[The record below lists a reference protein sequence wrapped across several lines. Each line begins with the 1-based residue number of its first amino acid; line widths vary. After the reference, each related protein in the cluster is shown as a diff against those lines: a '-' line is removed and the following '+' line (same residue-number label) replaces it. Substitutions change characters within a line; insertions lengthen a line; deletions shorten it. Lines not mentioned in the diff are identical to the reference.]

1 MEWETLA
8 MRPKTLYLEV
18 IEDVIDPCCLILSD
32 LLSYLIQKK
41 KHLMV
46 KKERQTNWITFCF
59 EATLLFSVFLSEYVM
74 FYDMWINTSLLP
86 DFDLL
91 WGKH

>member
-41 KHLMV
+41 K
-46 KKERQTNWITFCF
+46 KKT
-59 EATLLFSVFLSEYVM
+59 
-74 FYDMWINTSLLP
+74 P
-86 DFDLL
+86 D
-91 WGKH
+91 G